1 MKKLIVSILIVMMLA
16 SVSAMQNA
24 PRHVN
29 PSELPEEYPSV
40 VDLLSMYTTI
50 VDKALLENFGDSLR
64 SLNESMKVHVPEH
77 VRYIYERF
85 NELLRDELNKLNST
99 RSYIDVSKLNML
111 LGQLEYARGNLSLA
125 TQTLA
130 EANLTYLELRRSVS
144 EFEKMLRI
152 PSKQLALKLESL
164 EKLLAKYLDEIRELW
179 GRLEALRRARLE
191 ETQISIWANRD
202 SVWVG
207 EIIQLSGF
215 LRSGEGSSLEG
226 RTVSIFLDNR
236 RIASL
241 MTDNRGFFSMELSTK
256 GIYRPFVKVYAEY
269 TPSGEDVGRYK
280 ACRSDIVMIHILYD
294 EPIIYAELSRGEAY
308 PDQVIHVYGW
318 VNTSLGILPREIRL
332 RAFGETFSSNLGD
345 DGRFGLMFRIP
356 ENVEEG
362 VYRVRLYTDALG
374 VIAPS
379 EKILTILVEKIP
391 VNVTYSVPAV
401 VLSGG
406 RIVVTGRVAD
416 VVNSF
421 VMPLAHSKV
430 TISGFGNQ
438 FIAYSNEDGM
448 FTVSIDVPIFA
459 MTGHSNTS
467 LLVEPPSRL
476 YKTYMSSVEVF
487 VINPLTIIAPSAIF
501 VIALVYTVPVIREI
515 RASIARKKASEI
527 MEEEIEGYVLEM
539 PRRRFFYLRAVSIVG
554 KATGVFI
561 GAHETIREYLKK
573 VRDRLGEAY
582 QIFERISML
591 AERELYG
598 GKRADR
604 IIVKRLLR
612 GLKRRLWG

>member
-1 MKKLIVSILIVMMLA
+1 MKKLIVSFLIVMMLA

-29 PSELPEEYPSV
+29 PSELPEEYPSI
-40 VDLLSMYTTI
+40 VDLLSMYTII
-50 VDKALLENFGDSLR
+50 VDKALLENFGESLR
-64 SLNESMKVHVPEH
+64 SLNESMKVHVPER

-85 NELLRDELNKLNST
+85 NELLRDVLNKLNST
-99 RSYIDVSKLNML
+99 RSYIDAGKLNVL

-125 TQTLA
+125 THTLA

-152 PSKQLALKLESL
+152 PSNQLALKLESL
-164 EKLLAKYLDEIRELW
+164 ERLLAKCLDEIRELW
-179 GRLEALRRARLE
+179 SRLEALRRAGLE
-191 ETQISIWANRD
+191 ETQISIWANRA

-207 EIIQLSGF
+207 EIVQLSGF
-215 LRSGEGSSLEG
+215 LRSGGGYPLEG
-226 RTVSIFLDNR
+226 RTISIFLDGG

-241 MTDNRGFFSMELSTK
+241 MTDSRGFFSMELSTK

-269 TPSGEDVGRYK
+269 IPSGEDVGRYK
-280 ACRSDIVMIHILYD
+280 ACRSGIIMIRILYD
-294 EPIIYAELSRGEAY
+294 EPIIYAELSRSEAY
-308 PDQVIHVYGW
+308 PGQVIHVYGW
-318 VNTSLGILPREIRL
+318 VNTSLGILPREIRMS
-332 RAFGETFSSNLGD
+332 AFGETFSSNLED

-362 VYRVRLYTDALG
+362 VYRVRLYTEALG

-379 EKILTILVEKIP
+379 EKILTILVKKIP

-406 RIVVTGRVAD
+406 RIVVIGRVAD
-416 VVNSF
+416 VINSF
-421 VMPLAHSKV
+421 VMPLADSKV
-430 TISGFGNQ
+430 TVNGFGNQ

-448 FTVSIDVPIFA
+448 FAVLINVPIFV
-459 MTGHSNTS
+459 MTGHSNIS
-467 LLVEPPSRL
+467 LLVEPPSQL
-476 YKTYMSSVEVF
+476 YEAYMSSVEVF

-501 VIALVYTVPVIREI
+501 VIALVYTLPMVREI

-527 MEEEIEGYVLEM
+527 MEEGIEEYVLEI

-554 KATGVFI
+554 RATGVFI
-561 GAHETIREYLKK
+561 GAHETIREYLKR
-573 VRDRLGEAY
+573 VRDSLGEAY

-598 GKRADR
+598 GERADR
-604 IIVKRLLR
+604 MIVKRLLR